1 LGEALQVEPL
11 SPATVAPVD
20 ISVVVPVF
28 NESANIPEL
37 LTRLSAVLNGLGRS
51 FEVVIVDDG
60 SRDSSWRVLTA
71 ESADYPWLVGLR
83 LSRNFG
89 HQHALLAGLTVAR
102 GAAVVSMDGDLQHPP
117 EVLPLLVA
125 RWDAGD
131 KVVYTRRINDKR
143 LGWFKRLSSRL
154 YYVLFSWLSGVNIEA
169 GSSDFRLLARQPLDQ
184 LLRFNDVDLFLRG
197 AVQWIGFDDASST
210 VEFSVGDRH
219 SGHSKYSLRRML
231 RLASSGIVS
240 FSRKPL
246 LVGIWLGILTSFLA
260 FLELTY
266 ILYSYLRGATV
277 PGWASTAGIISFLFG
292 VLFAILGVIGLYLA
306 SIHSALQG
314 RPRFIV
320 AEVTGNR
327 AAVTPK

>member
-1 LGEALQVEPL
+1 MQSEPL
-11 SPATVAPVD
+11 SATADTPVD
-20 ISVVVPVF
+20 ISVVVPVY

-37 LTRLSAVLNGLGRS
+37 LARLFAVLNTLGRR
-51 FEVVIVDDG
+51 FEVVVVDDG
-60 SRDSSWRVLTA
+60 SRDGSWQALT
-71 ESADYPWLVGLR
+71 SASAGAPWLVGLR

-102 GAAVVSMDGDLQHPP
+102 GAAVISMDGDLQHPP
-117 EVLPLLVA
+117 EVLPQLVA
-125 RWDAGD
+125 RWEAGD
-131 KVVYTRRINDKR
+131 KVVYTRRINEER
-143 LGWFKRLSSRL
+143 LGWFKRFSSRL
-154 YYVLFSWLSGVNIEA
+154 YYVLFSWLSGVQIDS

-197 AVQWIGFDDASST
+197 AVQWIGFNNASST

-219 SGHSKYSLRRML
+219 SGHSKYGLRRML

-246 LVGIWLGILTSFLA
+246 LVGIWLGILTSFMA

-314 RPRFIV
+314 RPRFII
-320 AEVTGNR
+320 ADVTGGRSAINQK
-327 AAVTPK
+327 P

>member
-1 LGEALQVEPL
+1 MGQSIVTSARPVE
-11 SPATVAPVD
+11 
-20 ISVVVPVF
+20 ISVVIPVY
-28 NESANIPEL
+28 NEASNIPEL
-37 LTRLSAVLNGLGRS
+37 LAQLSAVLDGLGRS

-60 SRDSSWRVLTA
+60 SRDNSWPILTTA
-71 ESADYPWLVGLR
+71 SARAPWLVGLR

-89 HQHALLAGLTVAR
+89 HQHALLAGLSIAR
-102 GAAVVSMDGDLQHPP
+102 GAAVISMDGDLQHPP
-117 EVLPLLVA
+117 EVLPELVA

-131 KVVYTRRINDKR
+131 KVVYTRRVNEQR

-154 YYVLFSWLSGVNIEA
+154 YYSLFSWLSGVHIDP

-197 AVQWIGFDDASST
+197 AVQWLGFASSSST
-210 VEFSVGDRH
+210 VEFSVSRRH
-219 SGHSKYSLRRML
+219 AGVSKYGLRRML
-231 RLASSGIVS
+231 RLASTGIVS

-246 LVGIWLGILTSFLA
+246 LVGIWLGILTSVLA
-260 FLELTY
+260 FLELAY
-266 ILYSYLRGATV
+266 ILYSYMRGATV
-277 PGWASTAGIISFLFG
+277 PGWASTVGIISFLFG

-320 AEVTGNR
+320 AEV
-327 AAVTPK
+327 VTSPTTAGGKS